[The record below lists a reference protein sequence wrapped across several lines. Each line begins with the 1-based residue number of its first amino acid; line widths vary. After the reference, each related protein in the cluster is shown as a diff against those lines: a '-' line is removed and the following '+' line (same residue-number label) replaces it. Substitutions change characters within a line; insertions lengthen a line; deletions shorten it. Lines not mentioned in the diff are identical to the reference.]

1 MIASLMITCSKYL
14 TKNRNE
20 KKNTVFLANLGSHA
34 YLVVCIPQ
42 IRLNPKCMS
51 PIIRLNPSC
60 NRHDF

>member
-1 MIASLMITCSKYL
+1 M
-14 TKNRNE
+14 

-60 NRHDF
+60 TRHEF